1 MELNETYKAYQSKIN
16 QLEGNEKPADAL
28 RDFYLSIENLFDEIK
43 SSKSSRDFKWLF
55 LLLLS
60 LVLFANS
67 FHIAKYS
74 FGFNLIPLLLLLA
87 FWIYYRYTLKQS
99 IAHQSSMNKKLD
111 DEKSNNSDQKSIL
124 QTRVQYILNG
134 TEVLRTRIMLIRNQY
149 VIFFPIFTLLVIDII
164 KGPLSISAFITT
176 FVIAVIVGGIFW
188 IYYFKNDLTDLEN
201 SEEEL
206 MIIQEKLNA
215 T

>member
-1 MELNETYKAYQSKIN
+1 
-16 QLEGNEKPADAL
+16 
-28 RDFYLSIENLFDEIK
+28 
-43 SSKSSRDFKWLF
+43 
-55 LLLLS
+55 
-60 LVLFANS
+60 
-67 FHIAKYS
+67 
-74 FGFNLIPLLLLLA
+74 
-87 FWIYYRYTLKQS
+87 
-99 IAHQSSMNKKLD
+99 MNKKLD